1 MIRIKLPTHKHP
13 LYPTPWVSRC
23 NGCPRGGG
31 YVKDGYRCYEC
42 DFSFHKECAE
52 ATLEIHHPS
61 HPAHPLSLVW
71 EWRGPKSCKLCG
83 EYLFH
88 NIYYHCSI
96 CDFVVDTACAKNPPP
111 NVIEYPK
118 AHEHSLVIEKDLY
131 HPRCTFCGGGT
142 RDMYYYRC
150 SLCSLNFEIRCSM
163 LALEID
169 YPYHPQHPLK
179 ILTKEEHHFSDGKC
193 LICGEE
199 LGLKVY
205 HCSICKFTVD
215 VGCVRDPPPLTILFP
230 KAHEHQLNLTPRKIS
245 FDCDACGMAGD
256 RSPYSCQQCYFM
268 IHQSCIDLPEIINV
282 NRHEHRLSRRLHLSP
297 GNWECGFCHKNV
309 DWSYGAYSCSICPNY
324 VIHSQCAIQ
333 KNIWDKLELK
343 GIPEE
348 SHLEPFKVIDENLIC
363 HFSHEEH
370 YLKLNEESIISGE
383 GIRCEACVLPIYY
396 QAFYSCVQCNF
407 ILHKTCANLS
417 RKKRHFSHDKALTL
431 ICGDK
436 IEHCEM
442 CEKYSQGFKYTDFQ
456 YFSIDVECAMLSE
469 SIIHESHPC
478 TLYYNNNTYIKCACC
493 NEGGY
498 RSFSCDDCSF
508 GLHGRCAALPKTIQH
523 WYDEHLIFL
532 CYNKNKRGGEYWCD
546 ICEEQIDTMIWFYT
560 CDSCCVT
567 FHTKCVL
574 GDFSRFMPGRIVTYR
589 KWRIKAMQT
598 SPETDSKSFPRIEAK
613 HITERSLYL
622 SKMAASPI
630 ASPIAVAMYPTLSV
644 FTLAIGLVI
653 TAFFFIYEA
662 TSSRKNRS
670 LGIELATAALASVFL
685 GFGSLFLLLASGV
698 YV

>member
-1 MIRIKLPTHKHP
+1 MIRIKLATHKHP

-23 NGCPRGGG
+23 EGCPRRGG

-42 DFSFHKECAE
+42 AISFHKECAE
-52 ATLEIHHPS
+52 AILEIHHPS
-61 HPAHPLSLVW
+61 HHAHPLSLVL
-71 EWRGPKSCKLCG
+71 EWQGLKYCKLCG
-83 EYLFH
+83 EDLFN

-245 FDCDACGMAGD
+245 FVCDACGMEGD

-333 KNIWDKLELK
+333 NNIWDKLELK

-523 WYDEHLIFL
+523 CF
-532 CYNKNKRGGEYWCD
+532 
-546 ICEEQIDTMIWFYT
+546 
-560 CDSCCVT
+560 
-567 FHTKCVL
+567 
-574 GDFSRFMPGRIVTYR
+574 VTYDR
-589 KWRIKAMQT
+589 RFCCSGEKA
-598 SPETDSKSFPRIEAK
+598 AK
-613 HITERSLYL
+613 
-622 SKMAASPI
+622 PI

-644 FTLAIGLVI
+644 FTLMIGLVI

-662 TSSRKNRS
+662 TSSRKNCS
-670 LGIELATAALASVFL
+670 LKV
-685 GFGSLFLLLASGV
+685 
-698 YV
+698 